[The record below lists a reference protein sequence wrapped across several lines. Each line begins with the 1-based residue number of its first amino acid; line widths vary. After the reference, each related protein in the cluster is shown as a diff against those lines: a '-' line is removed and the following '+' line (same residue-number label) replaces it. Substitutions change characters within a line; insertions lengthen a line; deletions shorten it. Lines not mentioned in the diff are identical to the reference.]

1 MQVSANVLLFQE
13 FALSVIGA
21 GIFALIVA
29 LYILVGTHLWGLITG
44 NPEGGL
50 SGYESLRLSVKINL
64 IIWGTIVAFL
74 LLSLFF
80 IKAHKRA
87 LKKTEEEWD

>member
-1 MQVSANVLLFQE
+1 MGKKLFQE

-29 LYILVGTHLWGLITG
+29 LYILVGTHLWGLIIG
-44 NPEGGL
+44 DPEAGL
-50 SGYESLRLSVKINL
+50 SGYESLRLSIKINL
-64 IIWGTIVAFL
+64 IIWGAIATSL

-80 IKAHKRA
+80 IKAYERA